1 MRKRK
6 RKCTEKPTADNDDVV
21 LERRVMIMMTLL
33 FLILFFGVF
42 GRLIGFAFRASW
54 SIMKV
59 MLVIVFLPAILMVLL
74 FGGLIYI
81 ALPILIVV
89 GLVNLFS
96 RA

>member
-1 MRKRK
+1 MS
-6 RKCTEKPTADNDDVV
+6 
-21 LERRVMIMMTLL
+21 LL
-33 FLILFFGVF
+33 FIIFFFWTF
-42 GRLIGFAFRASW
+42 GKMIGFAFRASW

-81 ALPILIVV
+81 ALPILIII

>member
-21 LERRVMIMMTLL
+21 LERR
-33 FLILFFGVF
+33 
-42 GRLIGFAFRASW
+42 
-54 SIMKV
+54 V

-81 ALPILIVV
+81 ALPILIVAW
-89 GLVNLFS
+89 LVSLFS
-96 RA
+96 HA